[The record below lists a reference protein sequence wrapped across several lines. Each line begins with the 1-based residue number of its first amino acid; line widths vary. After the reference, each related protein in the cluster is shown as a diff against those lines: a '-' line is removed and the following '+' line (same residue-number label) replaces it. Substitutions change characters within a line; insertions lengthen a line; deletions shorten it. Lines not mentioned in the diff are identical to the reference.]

1 MIRFLGVVN
10 WGSIRPCV
18 IFSLFG
24 VVLGSSDVVTG
35 CYVCCCEVRQQRCGL
50 VSAIPRDAGSRDQ
63 WSTQPETIQH
73 STASRSQLTRQWTYQ
88 HQYSIMR
95 VTRKQIGKIW
105 IVTKTPIE
113 HNNIYLS
120 LRIGRVQLLPGRS
133 CSLNR
138 SLSPFLSPFIRLFL
152 TLTQLLS
159 LAAFVSPW

>member
-73 STASRSQLTRQWTYQ
+73 STASRSQLTRQWKYQ
-88 HQYSIMR
+88 HQYSIID
-95 VTRKQIGKIW
+95 TQTDRKNFNCH
-105 IVTKTPIE
+105 KTLIE
-113 HNNIYLS
+113 QNNIYLS
-120 LRIGRVQLLPGRS
+120 TYHWELEECNYYRVEVS
-133 CSLNR
+133 HSTD
-138 SLSPFLSPFIRLFL
+138 LSPYFSPFIRLF
-152 TLTQLLS
+152 S
-159 LAAFVSPW
+159 L